1 MATRRIYKMEKQK
14 MAKVTMSLEA
24 EALLNSMVA
33 KTNNGFTGGRLT
45 KHDQLS
51 WIVTCFAENYFERN
65 VERIRQDHFDRITHL
80 ENLLKRVKKARHQG
94 TEDQDAEM
102 KLKQMIDSS
111 EKPKERQQKLKLN
124 QEAS

>member
-24 EALLNSMVA
+24 ETLLNSMVVR
-33 KTNNGFTGGRLT
+33 TNDGFTGGRLT

-65 VERIRQDHFDRITHL
+65 IDRIRQDHFDRVTHL
-80 ENLLKRVKKARHQG
+80 ENLLKRVKVARHKG
-94 TEDQDAEM
+94 TEDQEAET
-102 KLKQMIDSS
+102 KLKQMMDNS
-111 EKPKERQQKLKLN
+111 EKPKERQQKMKLN

>member
-1 MATRRIYKMEKQK
+1 MEKQK

-24 EALLNSMVA
+24 ETLLNSMVVR
-33 KTNNGFTGGRLT
+33 TNDGFTGGRLT

-65 VERIRQDHFDRITHL
+65 IDRIRQDHFDRVTHL
-80 ENLLKRVKKARHQG
+80 ENLLKRVKVARHKG
-94 TEDQDAEM
+94 TEDQEAET
-102 KLKQMIDSS
+102 KLKQMMDNS

-124 QEAS
+124 PEAS

>member
-1 MATRRIYKMEKQK
+1 MAARRIRELNKQK

-24 EALLNSMVA
+24 EALLNNMVVR
-33 KTNNGFTGGRLT
+33 TNDGFTGGRLT
-45 KHDQLS
+45 KHDHLS

-65 VERIRQDHFDRITHL
+65 VERIRQDHFDRVTHL
-80 ENLLKRVKKARHQG
+80 ENLLKRVKKARHLG

-102 KLKQMIDSS
+102 KLKQMMDSS

>member
-1 MATRRIYKMEKQK
+1 MKKQK

-24 EALLNSMVA
+24 EILLNDMVA
-33 KTNNGFTGGRLT
+33 KTNDGFTGGRLT

-65 VERIRQDHFDRITHL
+65 VDRIRQDHFDRLTHL
-80 ENLLKRVKKARHQG
+80 ENLLKRVKKGRHLG
-94 TEDQDAEM
+94 TEDQDAEL